1 MPQDQI
7 DIPLAGARGKGRDD
21 DSSASRFDQTIRK
34 FPRGHGLAIGGQHF
48 PGASEFGSRD
58 QSGCKAL
65 ILRQIEDVAAID
77 PVTAKGHRLRL
88 ESKGLLRLEPCG
100 LEAQRCV
107 KAGCAWSVEPAPMH
121 SRTLAGFGVEGPPG
135 MMRAV
140 SQPFEPCYWQGQA
153 NPPCAM
159 RAR

>member
-7 DIPLAGARGKGRDD
+7 DIPLAGARCKGRDD
-21 DSSASRFDQTIRK
+21 DPSASRFDQTIRE
-34 FPRGHGLAIGGQHF
+34 FPGGHGLTIGGQHF
-48 PGASEFGSRD
+48 PSASEIGPRD
-58 QSGCKAL
+58 QSCCKTF
-65 ILRQIEDVAAID
+65 IGPQIEDVAAID
-77 PVTAKGHRLRL
+77 PVAAKGHGLRL
-88 ESKGLLRLEPCG
+88 ESKALLRLEPCG

-107 KAGCAWSVEPAPMH
+107 QARNAWPVEPAAKH
-121 SRTLAGFGVEGPPG
+121 SGTLAGFGIEGPPR

-140 SQPFEPCYWQGQA
+140 RQTFEPRNRQGQA